1 MKTLSLLLGLL
12 FICFVALPQ
21 SNSNLDLNKVREQY
35 ITGHQQGNPELVQ
48 SAVQGCQELIA
59 TFKKSNDQKNLAKT
73 YTLFGQILVENGK
86 FAESKDVLLK
96 AFDLSK
102 KEFGADA
109 DETIEAK
116 KYLSWAYGYLGDAD
130 MELKYSNEIL
140 EAYKKDEAKNELAI
154 ADLYNTIGMNF
165 GARNDRDKE
174 REFLFNS
181 QKMLENYK
189 PKNEEESVEVQ
200 SLLMNV
206 FNSLSLSFIGSI
218 DYNNALVYARMSLD
232 ISQKIAPNSPERTP
246 TMVVMARCY
255 TLEKKSDSAIYY
267 IDKALNL
274 LEANNL
280 KGSTMW
286 LSYRSYKVNMLA
298 RFGKGDEAKAEAR
311 NTIQTMLAK
320 GVSPE
325 EALSQLLILSQNINA
340 ELTTMENQY
349 KEKETIAAQKQTKE
363 RFILFGII
371 FLLLL
376 SSGVGFGIY
385 KNRQNKKEIEFQKK
399 EIDFQKKELDFQ
411 KIENQLQN
419 DLLEQRNEIRK
430 RISFDLHDEIGSGLT
445 QISMLCMQ
453 GETDLKK
460 QKAIEKNFLD
470 KVTFESRTLSENLTE
485 LIWAIRP
492 DNDNL
497 SSLFTKVRTYINK
510 FRENTNIP
518 VNLKMSDDID
528 SFPTN
533 PEANRNIFLI
543 LKEGLNNIAKHS
555 NASKTEISFS
565 VDTEKNFKLVIA
577 DNGKGFDTTVPTNKN
592 GKDSLKDRA
601 NSIKNGCFEL
611 KSAIG
616 KGTTITAE
624 GNLS

>member
-1 MKTLSLLLGLL
+1 MKTLSLLLGLT
-12 FICFVALPQ
+12 FICFVASPQ

-35 ITGHQQGNPELVQ
+35 TAGHQQGNPELVQ
-48 SAVQGCQELIA
+48 SAVQGCQDLIA
-59 TFKKSNDQKNLAKT
+59 TFKKNNDQKNLAKV
-73 YTLFGQILVENGK
+73 YTLYGQILVENGK
-86 FAESKDVLLK
+86 FPESKEVLIK
-96 AFDLSK
+96 AYDLSS
-102 KEFGADA
+102 KEFGANA
-109 DETIEAK
+109 DETLEAK

-130 MELKYSNEIL
+130 MELKYSNELL
-140 EAYKKDEAKNELAI
+140 ESYKKDEAKNSLAI
-154 ADLYNTIGMNF
+154 ADLYNTIGMNY
-165 GARNDRDKE
+165 GLRNDRDKE
-174 REFLFNS
+174 REYLFNS

-189 PKNEEESVEVQ
+189 PKNEEESVQVQ

-206 FNSLSLSFIGSI
+206 FNSLSLSFIESI
-218 DYNNALVYARMSLD
+218 DYKNAIVYARKSLD

-255 TLEKKSDSAIYY
+255 TLEKQCDSAILY
-267 IDKALNL
+267 IDNALNL

-286 LSYRSYKVNMLA
+286 LSYRSYKVNILG
-298 RFGKGDEAKAEAR
+298 RCGKADEAKTTAR
-311 NTIQTMLAK
+311 GTIKTMLDK

-325 EALSQLLILSQNINA
+325 EALSQLLILSQNTNA
-340 ELTTMENQY
+340 ELNAMENKY
-349 KEKETIAAQKQTKE
+349 KEKELIATQKQTKE

-376 SSGVGFGIY
+376 ISGVGFAIY

-399 EIDFQKKELDFQ
+399 ELAFQ

-419 DLLEQRNEIRK
+419 DLLQQRNEIRK

-453 GETDLKK
+453 GETDLKQ
-460 QKAIEKNFLD
+460 QKVIEKTFLD
-470 KVTFESRTLSENLTE
+470 KVTSESRTLSDNLSE
-485 LIWAIRP
+485 LIWAVRP

-497 SSLFTKVRTYINK
+497 SSLCTKIRTYSNN
-510 FRENTNIP
+510 FNENTNIAI
-518 VNLKMSDDID
+518 NLKISDDID
-528 SFPTN
+528 SFPTH
-533 PEANRNIFLI
+533 PEANRNIYLI

-555 NASKTEISFS
+555 KASKIEINFS

-577 DNGKGFDTTVPTNKN
+577 DNGKGFDTTIPTNRN
-592 GKDSLKDRA
+592 GKDSLQNRA
-601 NSIKNGCFEL
+601 TSIKNGRFDL
-611 KSAIG
+611 KSEIG
-616 KGTTITAE
+616 NGTTITAE